1 METRT
6 IGTPVIRNEDAR
18 LLTGRALFIDD
29 VKLGDMLHAAMLR
42 SPLAHARIRSI
53 DLTAAR
59 ARDGVVAIITA
70 DDLGA
75 TCQPGPAVLPPPPL
89 DGVTFNPPTQTPL
102 AKDTVRHVG
111 EPVAL
116 VC

>member
-1 METRT
+1 MATRT
-6 IGTPVIRNEDAR
+6 IGTPVTRNEDAR

-59 ARDGVVAIITA
+59 ARDGVAAIITA

-75 TCQPGPAVLPPPPL
+75 PCHPGPVVWPPRPHN
-89 DGVTFNPPTQTPL
+89 GVTSNPRTQAPL
-102 AKDTVRHVG
+102 ANQ
-111 EPVAL
+111 
-116 VC
+116 